1 VRAVAHAGLR
11 LKEAAK
17 LGFARAFA
25 PDSPRAGAESVN
37 IATKPI
43 DNVASLVALIA
54 ASAVE
59 AKGGRAGAPARDGV
73 TN

>member
-1 VRAVAHAGLR
+1 MRAVAHAGLR

-17 LGFARAFA
+17 LGFQRAFA
-25 PDSPRAGAESVN
+25 PQSLRAGAEPVN
-37 IATKPI
+37 IAAKPI
-43 DNVASLVALIA
+43 DSVAALVALIA

-59 AKGGRAGAPARDGV
+59 TRAEGSRAAARSGV